1 MSVSDLS
8 VGSELLGY
16 RVEGVLG
23 RGGMGVVYLAEDL
36 RLRRRVALK
45 LLAPRLAED
54 QAFRKRF
61 LVESELAASLDHPS
75 VVPIYAAGET
85 DEGLFIAMRFVEGS
99 DLKGLLRGGPLA
111 AERAVRL
118 CAQVADA
125 LDFAHERGLVHRD
138 VKPSNVLLDARDH
151 VYLADFGLTRRL
163 AEPGVVEPGLF
174 GTIDYVA
181 AEQIRGE
188 EVDGRADVYSLGC
201 LLCECLTGEP
211 PFARSTDA
219 AVLFAHLEEEPA
231 APPGLERVIAKALAK
246 EPDARYGTCSELVD
260 AASEA
265 LGIGEAK
272 RDRRPLVLAA
282 AGVALLVAAL
292 VAFFLARS
300 GGAPA
305 PTGNGLLA
313 RIDPSKATVA
323 GSVRVG
329 TDPTAV
335 AVGRGWAWVA
345 TRADSSLWRVDPR
358 TLSLTRI
365 AANGTPLGGV
375 AVSSGQVYV
384 GNVSVSSF
392 SGGNVT
398 RFDAASGAQVDVL
411 PIGGPYALAPAPNG
425 IWAVVPAAHDVVLHL
440 GNGAA
445 GTITT
450 PELARVALP
459 NPKPFDAVHFRFE
472 ETGVAVGEGG
482 VWVLGDAFDPRLW
495 RIDPERGRI
504 EATISL
510 PFAPAAVATGAGA
523 VWVTGQLNDRIVRID
538 PGLNRIVATIPVGR
552 EPLAVAVGAGAVWVA
567 NTIDRTVVRIDPRT
581 NTIVERIAVGM
592 APKVIAVGDGSVWVA
607 GDAS

>member
-1 MSVSDLS
+1 
-8 VGSELLGY
+8 
-16 RVEGVLG
+16 
-23 RGGMGVVYLAEDL
+23 LAED
-36 RLRRRVALK
+36 
-45 LLAPRLAED
+45 E
-54 QAFRKRF
+54 AFRERF

-163 AEPGVVEPGLF
+163 AEPGVVERGLF

-181 AEQIRGE
+181 PEQIRGE
-188 EVDGRADVYSLGC
+188 EVDCRADAYSLGC
-201 LLCECLTGEP
+201 LFCECLTGEP

-231 APPGLERVIAKALAK
+231 APPGLEQVIAKALAK
-246 EPDARYGTCSELVD
+246 EPDDRYRTCSELVD
-260 AASEA
+260 AATEA
-265 LGIGEAK
+265 LGIDEVK

-282 AGVALLVAAL
+282 AGVALLVAGL

-313 RIDPSKATVA
+313 RIDPSKATVV

-335 AVGRGWAWVA
+335 AVGGGSAWVG
-345 TRADSSLWRVDPR
+345 TRADSSLWRVDPM
-358 TLSLTRI
+358 TLSSTRI
-365 AANGTPLGGV
+365 AASGIPLGGV
-375 AVSSGQVYV
+375 AVSSRQVYV
-384 GNVSVSSF
+384 GNVSV

-398 RFDAASGAQVDVL
+398 RFDAASGAQLDVL
-411 PIGGPYALAPAPNG
+411 SIGGPYALAGAPNG
-425 IWAVVPAAHDVVLHL
+425 VWAVVPAARDVVLHL
-440 GNGAA
+440 GNGAP
-445 GTITT
+445 GTVST
-450 PELARVALP
+450 PVLARVVLP
-459 NPKPFDAVHFRFE
+459 NPRPVDAVHFRFE

-482 VWVLGDAFDPRLW
+482 VWVLGDAFDPQLW
-495 RIDPERGRI
+495 RIDPESRRVA
-504 EATISL
+504 ATISL
-510 PFAPAAVATGAGA
+510 PFAPARVATGAGA